1 MRVAPGSELATA
13 LRSCRGA
20 FAGIGLLSG
29 MSSILMLTGS
39 FFMLEVYDR
48 VLPSRSIPTLVGLTV
63 LALILFAG
71 QGLIDLIRTRL
82 LLRIGAALDESLSGR
97 IYDAMVRMPVRMGNR
112 HDGVQPI
119 RDLDAV
125 RSFLSSS
132 APAALFDLPWLPL
145 YLFILFAFHPLL
157 GATALIGAIV
167 LVILTILTDVY
178 TREPT
183 MEATRFANSR
193 NRLAE
198 AGRQN
203 AEVIMAMGLGRRMG
217 DQWGEANRSYMEAQ
231 QRASDVGGGL
241 SAIARVLRMVLQSAA
256 LAVGAFLVIRQEAT
270 PGIIIAGSILTARAL
285 APVDLAIANWRSFV
299 AARQSW
305 ARLKKLLALLPAQY
319 QPMPLPAPKVSLSVE
334 AASAAPPGEQK
345 LVVQDVSFTLA
356 SGQGLGVIGP
366 SASGKSSLARLI
378 VGAWLPVRG
387 RVCLDGASLD
397 QWSPEALGGHVGYLP
412 QDVELFM
419 GTVAQNIARF
429 ERQADP
435 DAVVKAARAADIHDL
450 IVGLPKGYETEIGE
464 HGAALSAGQRQRLA
478 LARALYGD
486 PFLVVLD
493 EPDSNLD
500 GEGEQALRK
509 AIVGVRQRGGIV
521 VVVAHRTGV
530 LANVDLLLAMK
541 GGRLLAVGR
550 RRPYCRNCGRRLRP
564 TSLSG
569 SFPTPAAQ
577 RFEGRPMLEAHRSI
591 RRHLWAGVLVVGL
604 LAGGVGGW
612 AATTEISGAVIAPGF
627 LVVESNVK
635 KVQHPTG
642 GVVGEIRARD
652 GDRVKAGDIV
662 VRLDE
667 TVTRANL
674 AIVSKG
680 LDELDGA
687 QGPAGGGARWRWR
700 RSRFPGTCCERAWRS
715 RVGQHARRRAQAVR
729 AASRGTARTASPSC
743 ASASAS

>member
-157 GATALIGAIV
+157 GATALIGAI
-167 LVILTILTDVY
+167 LLIALTVLTDVY

-356 SGQGLGVIGP
+356 SGQGLGIIGP

-541 GGRLLAVGR
+541 GGRLLAVG
-550 RRPYCRNCGRRLRP
+550 PKEAVLQKLRP
-564 TSLSG
+564 
-569 SFPTPAAQ
+569 PAPANEPL
-577 RFEGRPMLEAHRSI
+577 RVISDTGRA
-591 RRHLWAGVLVVGL
+591 
-604 LAGGVGGW
+604 
-612 AATTEISGAVIAPGF
+612 
-627 LVVESNVK
+627 
-635 KVQHPTG
+635 KV
-642 GVVGEIRARD
+642 
-652 GDRVKAGDIV
+652 
-662 VRLDE
+662 
-667 TVTRANL
+667 
-674 AIVSKG
+674 
-680 LDELDGA
+680 
-687 QGPAGGGARWRWR
+687 
-700 RSRFPGTCCERAWRS
+700 
-715 RVGQHARRRAQAVR
+715 
-729 AASRGTARTASPSC
+729 
-743 ASASAS
+743 